1 MESIYESYR
10 DKVYYTALLMLSD
23 STRAAEAASWVFKNV
38 WGNAVAQN
46 ISSEEEFEN
55 LALRKTLECC
65 KRKINKKKQKAF
77 RVPENRDFSVAFD
90 KNISDDFK
98 TAVFDLTAQ
107 LPELHRFI
115 LVLNTVAGFSSE
127 EIADLFKLDV
137 KTIDAALEAQ
147 KKNFERALKSS
158 HDGYSFEKVAE
169 ALKDG
174 QKNVSVPKSV
184 DKYAASA
191 IDSIAAPLEKKKK
204 KYAMYSG
211 VFAVIFCMAVA
222 LGFLFPVIQ
231 DKVSTV
237 IENNTSSSE
246 SSESEEYEPVTLDE
260 SLTYYADINIKDHG
274 TITVKLDQEAAPI
287 TMENFVNLAQSGFY
301 DGLKFHR
308 IMDGFMMQG
317 GDPNGDGTGGSEN
330 TIVGEFSANGYDNT
344 LSHTRGAISMA
355 RSTDYD
361 SASSQFFIVQE
372 DSTFLDGEYAAFGYV
387 TEGMNIVDTIC
398 QSAEPTDDN
407 GTIEASQQP
416 VIESITIRTE

>member
-191 IDSIAAPLEKKKK
+191 IDSRAAPL
-204 KYAMYSG
+204 
-211 VFAVIFCMAVA
+211 
-222 LGFLFPVIQ
+222 
-231 DKVSTV
+231 
-237 IENNTSSSE
+237 
-246 SSESEEYEPVTLDE
+246 
-260 SLTYYADINIKDHG
+260 
-274 TITVKLDQEAAPI
+274 
-287 TMENFVNLAQSGFY
+287 
-301 DGLKFHR
+301 
-308 IMDGFMMQG
+308 
-317 GDPNGDGTGGSEN
+317 
-330 TIVGEFSANGYDNT
+330 
-344 LSHTRGAISMA
+344 
-355 RSTDYD
+355 
-361 SASSQFFIVQE
+361 
-372 DSTFLDGEYAAFGYV
+372 
-387 TEGMNIVDTIC
+387 
-398 QSAEPTDDN
+398 
-407 GTIEASQQP
+407 
-416 VIESITIRTE
+416 